1 MKVGVVILNWNRG
14 VDTVAALKSLDKIRL
29 PKETEIL
36 TVVVDNASTDDSL
49 TLLHKLTSPA
59 FRLVQNEKNL
69 GYVGG
74 NNVGIKVALEEKC
87 DWVMV
92 LNNDTLV
99 DRDLLKEMLVEANK
113 DKKVGLVSPKIY
125 FAPGFEFHK
134 DRYPRGVAGKVI
146 WSAGGE
152 MDWAN
157 CFGKNTGLD
166 DVDRGQ
172 YDKVKEINFA
182 TGACLLIKA
191 EVFEK
196 AGLFNEKYYLY
207 FEDVEFSQKV
217 LKAGFKII
225 YVPQSVIWH
234 KVAQSSGVGSDL
246 NDYFITRNRLLF
258 GLNYAPLRTKLA
270 LIKEA
275 FGFLINGRVW
285 QKRGVGDLVKRN
297 FGKGGWR

>member
-1 MKVGVVILNWNRG
+1 MILNWNRG
-14 VDTVAALKSLDKIRL
+14 ADTVACLKSLDKSRL

-49 TLLHKLTSPA
+49 SLLHKLLAPA
-59 FRLVQNEKNL
+59 FRLVKNEANL

-74 NNVGIKVALEEKC
+74 NNVGVKVCLEEKC

-99 DRDLLKEMLVEANK
+99 DRDFLKEMLVEADKN
-113 DKKVGLVSPKIY
+113 KKVGLISPKIY

-134 DRYPRGVAGKVI
+134 DRYPKGVLGKVI

-157 CFGKNTGLD
+157 CFGKNMGID

-172 YDKVKEINFA
+172 YDKVKEVNFA
-182 TGACLLIKA
+182 TGACLLVRSDIFFKIGFFD
-191 EVFEK
+191 ERF
-196 AGLFNEKYYLY
+196 YLY
-207 FEDVEFSQKV
+207 FEDVEFCQRL
-217 LKAGFKII
+217 LKANYKIL
-225 YVPQSVIWH
+225 YVPKSIIWH

-258 GLNYAPLRTKLA
+258 GLTYAPIKTKLA
-270 LIKEA
+270 LIREA
-275 FGFLINGRVW
+275 IGFLVGGRVW
-285 QKRGVGDLVKRN
+285 QKRGVVDFVKRS
-297 FGKGGWR
+297 FGKGSWK